1 LALKDEELD
10 ICATG
15 TVEVK
20 ANEPC
25 TFCSQDPCDWDMFGE
40 EITQECEELQEKK
53 LPPNEIRFHGY
64 KLYTRLKHGVLRRYD
79 RRPLPICVR
88 CEILD
93 NWPDPNHSYVGF
105 QSAIKEASYDD

>member
-1 LALKDEELD
+1 MNAVSDSKDV
-10 ICATG
+10 G
-15 TVEVK
+15 GVVGVK
-20 ANEPC
+20 AAEPC
-25 TFCSQDPCDWDMFGE
+25 TFCGQDQCDWDMFGE
-40 EITQECEELQEKK
+40 EITQKCEKLQEKQ
-53 LPPNEIRFHGY
+53 LPPNLIRFHGY

-88 CEILD
+88 GEIMD